1 MIGSFGAPTTHLPRH
16 RAVDLPAQAIG
27 HPSSRSTSIVR
38 SWSLPAS
45 MPAHQSVHAPKHAA
59 HDPLDTPPAPASVQ
73 TSSGPVRRHTHAN
86 ATTPASHHAHPARGT
101 NGPPPRWSLWS
112 PFHDRD
118 GKSAWSSLA
127 AKLTSLRQ
135 CLYAELGSLPSAHA
149 FHLSAPPARLQ
160 RPLAVYLSHRH
171 GVAPFELASQLWLAD
186 LSDANHIT
194 PVPLLTGDWLPR
206 LHAAR
211 VGTVSM
217 AAARLTHFINE
228 RRRRS
233 AFADMELL
241 GVFHGTTIVFAVKS
255 TVFVGDL
262 VLDEGEDGS
271 ITHRL
276 QYRTHV
282 LIPGMVAMQV
292 APGPLVRID
301 DQMLHHP
308 RVPVTGIYVDA
319 DTLQLWQIHLDP
331 AVPSADGSAWT
342 ASSSAT
348 NSSDPP
354 TTSSSSSSSS
364 ISSSW
369 TAWLRRARTSTA
381 ASLASTSSHRLS
393 SPPPSPVASRDLAV
407 PVQLTHGTV
416 PAGIVDFVM
425 QEEFARFQGFWISP
439 PRSTDDPRRRVLYA
453 LVDEGRV
460 DAFVPGG
467 GPAPF
472 AESMHGS
479 VGAGGVGMAPS
490 TTVGILRYP
499 RPGRPNAR
507 TTLHVLDLNTRV
519 STSLATVEQ
528 QLRTVFPWWEYTVRA
543 GWVDADVVWLQ
554 IMSREQTRMAIVL
567 VPIVARDE
575 VENGPH
581 EPPWHDASWPVADV
595 FHVLWEEASTKWIPV
610 HSQIHFLPPADNG
623 FRMILGSERDGFH
636 HLYLVELPATHPTER
651 THRPIPHVSRLT
663 WSTAWAISRSDP
675 IFLDHAHHR
684 VFFHARGHCN
694 VPRFD
699 EPPSPVESRL
709 LSASWMSPGEIELW
723 SPQAVDT
730 RAVLSEDGAWAV
742 CSVSS
747 AERPPVTVAVPLA
760 DGAVAAQDRIRA
772 VALGEEGLGFSI
784 LEAQR
789 SGSIPLR
796 MLARCVPH
804 HFRLTSDDGLPIHG
818 FLWLPIAFWDELDA
832 VLDAIEHGSD
842 THPAIFSSAA
852 SPAPYPDYSAD
863 LTMDLDPT
871 TDSTAAPRAPK
882 RPLDSPTTPPPHD
895 PSSPTRAR
903 KSART
908 WSLFT
913 DLVCARYSHLTPTSA
928 TAALTHLGARYPT
941 LLQVYG
947 GPDVALVTNEYYAA
961 RGGGALVRVV
971 EALHVGLAVV
981 AVDGRGAAH
990 AEHGRAFEAAIR
1002 GDDGTLGDRE
1012 LADHVVAVEMLTG
1025 MEGACLDPRRVAVAG
1040 WSYGG
1045 YLALMAL
1052 AKYPDVFRVA
1062 VAGAPVVS
1070 WEEYDSAYA
1079 ERFLGSPAARPD
1091 AYATSSVLT
1100 YAHLFPRETGRLFL
1114 VHGLMDDN
1122 VHYARHTQQL
1132 VDRLVQFG
1140 IPHTLQVYPSD
1151 HHGLRE
1157 AASNEHFEQ
1166 QLFSWFRE
1174 YL

>member
-1 MIGSFGAPTTHLPRH
+1 
-16 RAVDLPAQAIG
+16 
-27 HPSSRSTSIVR
+27 
-38 SWSLPAS
+38 
-45 MPAHQSVHAPKHAA
+45 MPAHHAAHAPKHAA
-59 HDPLDTPPAPASVQ
+59 HEQLESPPAPAPVP
-73 TSSGPVRRHTHAN
+73 TSSGAVRRHARAN
-86 ATTPASHHAHPARGT
+86 ATTAAANHHAYPTHET
-101 NGPPPRWSLWS
+101 NGPSPRWSLWS
-112 PFHDRD
+112 PVHDLD

-127 AKLTSLRQ
+127 GKLASLRQ

-149 FHLSAPPARLQ
+149 FHLSAPPARPH

-171 GVAPFELASQLWLAD
+171 GVVPFELASQLWLANLARGD
-186 LSDANHIT
+186 VSHVM

-217 AAARLTHFINE
+217 AAARLTHLINE

-241 GVFHGTTIVFAVKS
+241 GVFHATTIVFAVKS
-255 TVFVGDL
+255 TLFVGDL
-262 VLDEGEDGS
+262 VVEEGENGS
-271 ITHRL
+271 STYRL

-292 APGPLVRID
+292 APGSLAGID
-301 DQMLHHP
+301 DHQLLHP
-308 RVPVTGIYVDA
+308 RVPVTAIYVDA
-319 DTLQLWQIHLDP
+319 DTLQLWQIQLDC
-331 AVPSADGSAWT
+331 AAPSPDGSTWT
-342 ASSSAT
+342 ASSTSA
-348 NSSDPP
+348 NSASDPAP
-354 TTSSSSSSSS
+354 TSSSS
-364 ISSSW
+364 ISTSW

-393 SPPPSPVASRDLAV
+393 SPPPSPVASRDLSV
-407 PVQLTHGTV
+407 PVQLTHGTI

-439 PRSTDDPRRRVLYA
+439 LRSPDDPRRRVLYA

-472 AESMHGS
+472 AE
-479 VGAGGVGMAPS
+479 
-490 TTVGILRYP
+490 R
-499 RPGRPNAR
+499 RPNAR

-528 QLRTVFPWWEYTVRA
+528 QLRSVFPWWEYTVRA
-543 GWVDADVVWLQ
+543 GWVDAGVVWLQ

-567 VPIVARDE
+567 VPIAAHDE
-575 VENGPH
+575 VKNGPH
-581 EPPWHDASWPVADV
+581 EPPWHDASSPADA
-595 FHVLWEEASTKWIPV
+595 FHVLWEETSTKWIPV
-610 HSQIHFLPPADNG
+610 HSQIHFLSPADNV

-636 HLYLVELPATHPTER
+636 HLYLVELPAAHAADPTYRPSTH
-651 THRPIPHVSRLT
+651 VMRLT
-663 WSTAWAISRSDP
+663 WSTTWAISRSDP
-675 IFLDHAHHR
+675 IFIDHAHR
-684 VFFHARGHCN
+684 RIFFHARGLRD
-694 VPRFD
+694 VPRLD
-699 EPPSPVESRL
+699 ESPSPVESRL
-709 LSASWMSPGEIELW
+709 LSVSWMSPGEIDLW
-723 SPQAVDT
+723 SPQGADT
-730 RAVLSEDGAWAV
+730 RAVLSDDGAWAV

-760 DGAVAAQDRIRA
+760 DGALAAQDRIRA
-772 VALGEEGLGFSI
+772 VAVGGEGLEYSI

-789 SGSIPLR
+789 GGSIPLR

-818 FLWLPIAFWDELDA
+818 FLWLPILFWDELDA
-832 VLDAIEHGSD
+832 VLDAVERGCA
-842 THPAIFSSAA
+842 TYPTVFSSAA
-852 SPAPYPDYSAD
+852 ARTPYPDYLD
-863 LTMDLDPT
+863 MDLDT
-871 TDSTAAPRAPK
+871 TSDATSAPRAPK

-895 PSSPTRAR
+895 AAAPPSRAR

-913 DLVCARYSHLTPTSA
+913 DLVCARYAHLTPTSA
-928 TAALTHLGARYPT
+928 TAALTHLGKRYPT

-1002 GDDGTLGDRE
+1002 GDDGALGDRE

-1025 MEGACLDPRRVAVAG
+1025 MEGACLDPQRVAVAG

-1079 ERFLGSPAARPD
+1079 ERFLGSLAARPD

-1122 VHYARHTQQL
+1122 VHHARHTQRL
-1132 VDRLVQFG
+1132 VDRLVQLG

-1174 YL
+1174 HL

>member
-1 MIGSFGAPTTHLPRH
+1 MIGSFGSPTTHLPRH
-16 RAVDLPAQAIG
+16 RADLPAPAIG
-27 HPSSRSTSIVR
+27 HQARSSTIAR
-38 SWSLPAS
+38 SWSLPVS
-45 MPAHQSVHAPKHAA
+45 MPAHQAAHEPKHSQ
-59 HDPLDTPPAPASVQ
+59 HERLDSPPAPAPVPA
-73 TSSGPVRRHTHAN
+73 SSAPVRRHARAN
-86 ATTPASHHAHPARGT
+86 ATTPAGLHAHALHST
-101 NGPPPRWSLWS
+101 NGPSRWSLWS
-112 PFHDRD
+112 PVHERD

-127 AKLTSLRQ
+127 GKLASLRQ

-149 FHLSAPPARLQ
+149 FHLSAPPTRPH

-171 GVAPFELASQLWLAD
+171 GVSPFELASQLWLAD
-186 LSDANHIT
+186 LLDMNQIT

-217 AAARLTHFINE
+217 AASRLTHLINE

-241 GVFHGTTIVFAVKS
+241 GVFHGTTIAFAVKS

-262 VLDEGEDGS
+262 VVGQRDNGS
-271 ITHRL
+271 STYQL

-292 APGPLVRID
+292 APGPLANID
-301 DQMLHHP
+301 DTLHP

-319 DTLQLWQIHLDP
+319 DTLQLWQIQLDCTP
-331 AVPSADGSAWT
+331 PSADGSAWT
-342 ASSSAT
+342 TSLTSATSHADPAPTLSSSMST
-348 NSSDPP
+348 
-354 TTSSSSSSSS
+354 
-364 ISSSW
+364 SW

-393 SPPPSPVASRDLAV
+393 SPPPSPIASRDLSV
-407 PVQLTHGTV
+407 PTQLTHDKV

-439 PRSTDDPRRRVLYA
+439 PRSPDDPRRRVLYA

-472 AESMHGS
+472 AESMNRMAG
-479 VGAGGVGMAPS
+479 GAGVAPS
-490 TTVGILRYP
+490 TTMGILRYP

-543 GWVDADVVWLQ
+543 GWVDTDVVWLQ
-554 IMSREQTRMAIVL
+554 LMSREQTRMAIVL
-567 VPIVARDE
+567 VPIAARDE
-575 VENGPH
+575 VENGPP
-581 EPPWHDASWPVADV
+581 EPPWHDASFPVADA
-595 FHVLWEEASTKWIPV
+595 FHVLWEETSTKWIPV
-610 HSQIHFLPPADNG
+610 HSQIHFLPPADNV
-623 FRMILGSERDGFH
+623 FLMILGSERDGFH
-636 HLYLVELPATHPTER
+636 HLYLVELPAMHSTDPTR
-651 THRPIPHVSRLT
+651 RPSPHTTRLT
-663 WSTAWAISRSDP
+663 WSTTWAISRSDP
-675 IFLDHAHHR
+675 IFIDHAHR
-684 VFFHARGHCN
+684 RIFFHARGLRD
-694 VPRFD
+694 VPRLD
-699 EPPSPVESRL
+699 ESPSPVESRL
-709 LSASWMSPGEIELW
+709 LSVPWTSPGEIELW
-723 SPQAVDT
+723 SPQGVDT
-730 RAVLSEDGAWAV
+730 RSVLSEDGAWAV
-742 CSVSS
+742 SSVSS

-760 DGAVAAQDRIRA
+760 NGALAAQDRIRA
-772 VALGEEGLGFSI
+772 VALGGEGLGVSI

-789 SGSIPLR
+789 GGSIPLR

-818 FLWLPIAFWDELDA
+818 FLWLPISFWDELDA
-832 VLDAIEHGSD
+832 VLDIIERGCD
-842 THPAIFSSAA
+842 EHPPVFSTAA
-852 SPAPYPDYSAD
+852 PAPYPDFPTA
-863 LTMDLDPT
+863 LAMDLDPT
-871 TDSTAAPRAPK
+871 DPTPRAPK

-895 PSSPTRAR
+895 PHRDRAR
-903 KSART
+903 KTART

-913 DLVCARYSHLTPTSA
+913 DLACARHPHLTPTSA

-990 AEHGRAFEAAIR
+990 AEHGSAFEVAIR
-1002 GDDGTLGDRE
+1002 GDDGVLGDRE

-1122 VHYARHTQQL
+1122 VHHARHTQRL
-1132 VDRLVQFG
+1132 VDRLVQLG

-1174 YL
+1174 HL

>member
-16 RAVDLPAQAIG
+16 RAVDLPAQAIAG
-27 HPSSRSTSIVR
+27 HPSSRSTSIVQ
-38 SWSLPAS
+38 SLSLPAS
-45 MPAHQSVHAPKHAA
+45 MPAHQAVHAPKHAA
-59 HDPLDTPPAPASVQ
+59 HEQLDSPPAPAPVS
-73 TSSGPVRRHTHAN
+73 TSSAPVRRQARAN
-86 ATTPASHHAHPARGT
+86 ATTPAGHRALTAHGT

-112 PFHDRD
+112 PVHDRH

-127 AKLTSLRQ
+127 GKLTSLRQ

-149 FHLSAPPARLQ
+149 FHLSAPPSRPH

-186 LSDANHIT
+186 LASGDASHIT

-217 AAARLTHFINE
+217 AAARLTHLINE

-241 GVFHGTTIVFAVKS
+241 GVFHGTTIVFTVKS

-262 VLDEGEDGS
+262 VVGEGENGNS
-271 ITHRL
+271 AYRL

-292 APGPLVRID
+292 APGPLASID
-301 DQMLHHP
+301 DQQLLHP
-308 RVPVTGIYVDA
+308 RVSVTGIYVDA
-319 DTLQLWQIHLDP
+319 DTLQLWQIQLDP
-331 AVPSADGSAWT
+331 AAPSADGSAWT
-342 ASSSAT
+342 ASSTPYNS
-348 NSSDPP
+348 SSDPP
-354 TTSSSSSSSS
+354 TTSSSS
-364 ISSSW
+364 ISTSW

-381 ASLASTSSHRLS
+381 ASLVSTSSHRLS
-393 SPPPSPVASRDLAV
+393 SPPPSPVASRDLTV
-407 PVQLTHGTV
+407 PVQLTHGMI

-439 PRSTDDPRRRVLYA
+439 PRSPDDPRRRVLYA

-479 VGAGGVGMAPS
+479 SGVGGVGMAPS

-507 TTLHVLDLNTRV
+507 TTLHVLDLHSCV

-543 GWVDADVVWLQ
+543 SWVDADVVWLQ

-567 VPIVARDE
+567 VPIPARDE
-575 VENGPH
+575 VEDGPR
-581 EPPWHDASWPVADV
+581 EPPWQDASLPVADT
-595 FHVLWEEASTKWIPV
+595 FHVLWEETSTKWIPV
-610 HSQIHFLPPADNG
+610 HSQIHFLPPADNV

-636 HLYLVELPATHPTER
+636 HLYLVECSATHPTNP
-651 THRPIPHVSRLT
+651 THRPIPQVSRLT
-663 WSTAWAISRSDP
+663 WSTTWAISRSDP
-675 IFLDHAHHR
+675 IFLDHTHR
-684 VFFHARGHCN
+684 RIFFHARGHRDA
-694 VPRFD
+694 PRFD
-699 EPPSPVESRL
+699 ESTAPVESRL
-709 LSASWMSPGEIELW
+709 LSVSWTSPGEIALW
-723 SPQAVDT
+723 SPQGVDT

-747 AERPPVTVAVPLA
+747 AEQPPVTVAVPLA
-760 DGAVAAQDRIRA
+760 DGVVAAQDRIRA
-772 VALGEEGLGFSI
+772 VALGGEGLGFSI

-789 SGSIPLR
+789 GGSIPLR

-818 FLWLPIAFWDELDA
+818 FLWLPISFWDELDA
-832 VLDAIEHGSD
+832 ALDTVERGCD
-842 THPAIFSSAA
+842 THPAMFPAVTA
-852 SPAPYPDYSAD
+852 APYPEYPTA
-863 LTMDLDPT
+863 MDLDPA
-871 TDSTAAPRAPK
+871 TDPTSALPRAPK

-895 PSSPTRAR
+895 PSPSTRAH

-913 DLVCARYSHLTPTSA
+913 DLVCARYPHLTPTSA
-928 TAALTHLGARYPT
+928 TAALTHLGPRYPT

-1002 GDDGTLGDRE
+1002 GEDGALGDRE
-1012 LADHVVAVEMLTG
+1012 LADHVVAVEKLTG

-1062 VAGAPVVS
+1062 VAGAPVVVR
-1070 WEEYDSAYA
+1070 WC
-1079 ERFLGSPAARPD
+1079 RFFWSTLDVGH
-1091 AYATSSVLT
+1091 V
-1100 YAHLFPRETGRLFL
+1100 RL
-1114 VHGLMDDN
+1114 
-1122 VHYARHTQQL
+1122 R
-1132 VDRLVQFG
+1132 DRG
-1140 IPHTLQVYPSD
+1140 W
-1151 HHGLRE
+1151 
-1157 AASNEHFEQ
+1157 A
-1166 QLFSWFRE
+1166 
-1174 YL
+1174 